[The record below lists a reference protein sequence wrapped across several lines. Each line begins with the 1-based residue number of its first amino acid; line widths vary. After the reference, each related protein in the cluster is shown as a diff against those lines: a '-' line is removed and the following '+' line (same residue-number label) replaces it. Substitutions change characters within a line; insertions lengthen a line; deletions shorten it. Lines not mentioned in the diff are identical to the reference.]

1 VADDSGG
8 PAIGV
13 DVGGTKMLVVARDP
27 SGALIAEALV
37 PTGPATTGA
46 WLERRIRE
54 FGETLDG
61 RVGRIAIAVPGLVV
75 DHAEVR
81 SCDVLPRLAG
91 WRPGVDLVIN
101 DIRAALASVTD
112 SSGADDRGPVLCV
125 VAGTAI
131 GAAFTDT
138 GGHDVFDGADGWAG
152 ELGYLPIGPAPDG
165 RIQRL
170 DDLAGGHALLAALR
184 LSAADVHGRLAAG
197 DAVVRS
203 RVEAAGAALGLGLA
217 ACVNLLNPRTLVLGG
232 GHLPVH
238 GLSRRRGPHRR
249 GAQHP
254 RALEHS
260 PRPSLRRR
268 APLRGRRSA
277 RCRPPPWDTRPFVGP
292 VL

>member
-1 VADDSGG
+1 MAHGSGG
-8 PAIGV
+8 AAIGV

-61 RVGRIAIAVPGLVV
+61 RVARVAIAVPGLVV

-91 WRPGVDLVIN
+91 WRPDVDLVIN
-101 DIRAALASVTD
+101 DIRAALASVVGG
-112 SSGADDRGPVLCV
+112 SGADDRGPVLCV

-152 ELGYLPIGPAPDG
+152 ELGYLPMGPAPDG
-165 RIQRL
+165 RVQRL
-170 DDLAGGHALLAALR
+170 DDLAGGHALLAVLR
-184 LSAADVHGRLAAG
+184 LSADDVHGRLAAG

-203 RVEAAGAALGLGLA
+203 RVEAAGTALGSGIA

-232 GHLPVH
+232 GTCRFAGYRDAAVRTAEAHSIPELWSALRV
-238 GLSRRRGPHRR
+238 RRFGDERRFAADGALAACGALRGCRGPT
-249 GAQHP
+249 
-254 RALEHS
+254 S
-260 PRPSLRRR
+260 S
-268 APLRGRRSA
+268 
-277 RCRPPPWDTRPFVGP
+277 T
-292 VL
+292 

>member
-1 VADDSGG
+1 MAHGSGG

-27 SGALIAEALV
+27 SGALVAEAVV

-61 RVGRIAIAVPGLVV
+61 RVARIAIAVPGLVV

-91 WRPGVDLVIN
+91 WRPDVDLVIN
-101 DIRAALASVTD
+101 DIRAALASVVGD
-112 SSGADDRGPVLCV
+112 PRSDDRGPVLCV

-138 GGHDVFDGADGWAG
+138 GGCNVFDGADGWAG
-152 ELGYLPIGPAPDG
+152 ELGYLPMGPAPDG
-165 RIQRL
+165 RVQRL
-170 DDLAGGHALLAALR
+170 DDLAGGHALLAALH
-184 LSAADVHGRLAAG
+184 LSAGDVHRRLAAG
-197 DAVVRS
+197 DPVVRS
-203 RVEAAGAALGLGLA
+203 HVEAAGTALGLGLA

-232 GHLPVH
+232 GTCRFAGYRDAAVRTAQVH
-238 GLSRRRGPHRR
+238 SIPELWSALRVRRFADERRFAADGALAAARNR
-249 GAQHP
+249 GA
-254 RALEHS
+254 
-260 PRPSLRRR
+260 
-268 APLRGRRSA
+268 RGRS
-277 RCRPPPWDTRPFVGP
+277 
-292 VL
+292 